1 MDVTV
6 SMLKTFKVAKGYKIN
21 DYVLSQD
28 VFCRIEESAG
38 DLISRDSHVYSCSI
52 YDNLNTPLFEHNMF
66 GISIREAVI
75 AAFESFVEESIRAK
89 DVINNSRSNL
99 QDILETSNK
108 DKAKFTLQLYERNQ
122 ELLED
127 FISMYG
133 SEDAVRALA
142 NITIF
147 KE

>member
-6 SMLKTFKVAKGYKIN
+6 NMLKTFKVAKGYKIN

-38 DLISRDSHVYSCSI
+38 DLISRDSPVYSCSI
-52 YDNLNTPLFEHNMF
+52 CDTPENPLFDHNMF
-66 GISIREAVI
+66 GTSIREAVL

-99 QDILETSNK
+99 QDILKTSDKN
-108 DKAKFTLQLYERNQ
+108 KAKFDLQLYERNQ

-127 FISMYG
+127 FIDMYG
-133 SEDAVRALA
+133 SEEAVRALA
-142 NITIF
+142 NITVF